1 MAPVITPAPYDL
13 KNAISPNR
21 MTGLWRMLTGYRWLY
36 VAAIASLAVAS
47 LAKTSTYLL
56 LRYYV
61 DSILGQNAALA
72 TLAMVGLGFV
82 LIALVEGAFTFLSVR
97 LASRSAEGIT
107 LRLRT
112 FLFDHIQRLSFSYH
126 DKTQTGDLIQRS
138 TSDVDAI
145 RRFYADQAIGIGRIV
160 LLFSINF
167 WAIWR
172 LDPGLALISV
182 VVVPIIVVMSLFFFK
197 RVSKAYEK
205 YQEQEATLSTVLQE
219 NLSGVRVV
227 KAFARQEYERE
238 KFEKENWAKFL
249 RGKRLLTMH
258 ALFWPTS
265 DILCGLQ
272 MLLGFTVG
280 ALMAIN
286 GTITVG
292 TYMAYTGLL
301 VWLIFPMRNL
311 GRLIVQTSTG
321 MVSYGRVVEVISQAR
336 EPLTEGSH
344 RPAGDVRGEI
354 EFRGVSFQYQADTP
368 VLQDLSFCVKPGQS
382 VALLGATGSG
392 KTSLVNL
399 LPRFYEYTSGSL
411 TLDGVELKEYPR
423 DYLRHEI
430 GIVEQEPFLFSRTIR
445 ENISYGVGRAVPDA
459 EVEAA
464 ARAAAVHDVIQSFPD
479 GYNTLVGEKGVTLSG
494 GQRQRVAIARTL
506 LKDPRILILDD
517 STSAVD
523 TETEAEIRGA
533 LEGLMQGRSTFI
545 IAHRIQSLMNADQ
558 ILVLEK
564 GRIVQHGSHDE
575 LLAQDGFY
583 RKIYDLQA
591 RIESELEQDLAG
603 VVGAE
608 RAFGE
613 RTPVGVRRQESG
625 VSKTLSDS

>member
-61 DSILGQNAALA
+61 DSILGKNAALA

-292 TYMAYTGLL
+292 TYMAYAGLL

-445 ENISYGVGRAVPDA
+445 ENISYGVGRDGARRGSGSRRTRRGRPRCDPELPGRLQHAGRGEGRDVVGRA
-459 EVEAA
+459 AA
-464 ARAAAVHDVIQSFPD
+464 ARGDRPHAAQRPAHPD
-479 GYNTLVGEKGVTLSG
+479 PGRLHLVGGHRNRSRDPGRARRLD
-494 GQRQRVAIARTL
+494 ARTL
-506 LKDPRILILDD
+506 DLHHRAPHPEPDERRPDP
-517 STSAVD
+517 
-523 TETEAEIRGA
+523 GA
-533 LEGLMQGRSTFI
+533 
-545 IAHRIQSLMNADQ
+545 
-558 ILVLEK
+558 
-564 GRIVQHGSHDE
+564 
-575 LLAQDGFY
+575 
-583 RKIYDLQA
+583 
-591 RIESELEQDLAG
+591 
-603 VVGAE
+603 
-608 RAFGE
+608 GE
-613 RTPVGVRRQESG
+613 R
-625 VSKTLSDS
+625 SDRPARHAR